1 MPHIPKVLSARQT
14 LLINAEMLPTMQGLR
29 QLRAREESR
38 CGGRGGEDR
47 SRQDNGKRIPSTL
60 SKCSWLFV
68 LYADEVFD
76 KTKTFPL
83 KGLEEKPHCM
93 LSTPQGCSFSTAW
106 QNSAEKLEF
115 L

>member
-1 MPHIPKVLSARQT
+1 MPEKKAGV
-14 LLINAEMLPTMQGLR
+14 
-29 QLRAREESR
+29 
-38 CGGRGGEDR
+38 GGEEVR
-47 SRQDNGKRIPSTL
+47 TEAGRIMGREYL
-60 SKCSWLFV
+60 ALLFV